1 MTLAPAVTAAPVDA
15 DRDARTVRVQRLNAA
30 SLRKV
35 IDPDLDLPGEVGPGA
50 VLPRELLTVA
60 GLDLDLTDEQW
71 ATLSREELAS
81 VLDAGVRFES
91 LLLAGFG
98 RQLAYT
104 PDLVDPRVVYALHEL
119 GEETR
124 HSRLF
129 IRVIEQIQPAARNP
143 FTRGLLRRVDRF
155 FTGLALRHEALFMV
169 MILTGEEGPD
179 LLQARSVE
187 HPDTDPF
194 VREVN
199 RYHRAEEA
207 RHLAYG
213 RLRIGELWADAPVV
227 ERWIIRHV
235 APVVTANVFDGL
247 VHPGVYETV
256 GLPGLEDV
264 ERGPPHPRAHP
275 PAALRCSAPSAPR
288 SPRPARSAA
297 AACPPGPGARCAAST
312 RTALPSDPGSLHRRR
327 AWSAHSVQ

>member
-1 MTLAPAVTAAPVDA
+1 MTIAPPPATRTPDAPPTGDH
-15 DRDARTVRVQRLNAA
+15 DARTRRVQRLNVA

-35 IDPDLDLPGEVGPGA
+35 VDPDLDLPGEVGPGA
-50 VLPRELLTVA
+50 VLPRELLSVA
-60 GLDLDLTDEQW
+60 GLDLELTDEQW

-104 PDLVDPRVVYALHEL
+104 HDLVDERVVYALHEL

-129 IRVIEQIQPAARNP
+129 IRVLGQLEPAARNP
-143 FTRGLLRRVDRF
+143 FTRGLLRRLDRF
-155 FTGLALRHEALFMV
+155 VTGLALRHDALFMV

-207 RHLAYG
+207 RHLAFG
-213 RLRIGELWADAPVV
+213 RLRIGELWAEAPRA
-227 ERWIIRHV
+227 ERWFIRHL
-235 APVVTANVFDGL
+235 APVVTASVFDSL

-256 GLPGLEDV
+256 GLPGWKTWNAARLTP
-264 ERGPPHPRAHP
+264 ERSRMRAEVLRP
-275 PAALRCSAPSAPR
+275 VCQALANA
-288 SPRPARSAA
+288 
-297 AACPPGPGARCAAST
+297 GAF
-312 RTALPSDPGSLHRRR
+312 GRRGVPTR
-327 AWSAHSVQ
+327 AWRRVCQLDPRGNAS

>member
-1 MTLAPAVTAAPVDA
+1 MTIAPAAPPAPVDA
-15 DRDARTVRVQRLNAA
+15 DRDARTARVQRLNTA

-60 GLDLDLTDEQW
+60 GLDLELSDEQW

-129 IRVIEQIQPAARNP
+129 IRVIEQIRPAARNP

-155 FTGLALRHEALFMV
+155 LTGIALRHEALFMV

-213 RLRIGELWADAPVV
+213 RLRIGELWADAPRL
-227 ERWIIRHV
+227 ERWVIRHV

-256 GLPGLEDV
+256 GLPGWKTWNAARHTP
-264 ERGPPHPRAHP
+264 ERTRLRAEVLRP
-275 PAALRCSAPSAPR
+275 VCAALAKA
-288 SPRPARSAA
+288 
-297 AACPPGPGARCAAST
+297 GAF
-312 RTALPSDPGSLHRRR
+312 GRRGVPTR
-327 AWSAHSVQ
+327 AWRKVCRLDAHGTPI